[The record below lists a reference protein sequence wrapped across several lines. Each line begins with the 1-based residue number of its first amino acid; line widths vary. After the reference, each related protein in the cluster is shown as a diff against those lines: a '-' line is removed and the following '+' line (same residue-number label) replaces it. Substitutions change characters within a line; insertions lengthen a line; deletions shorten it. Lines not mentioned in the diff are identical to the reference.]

1 MSRLTTFFSSMFGYL
16 KKNNVVLQQN
26 GETMTEQDIEKMA
39 DTFANSATL
48 GEALQNAVVE
58 VSGGFNKEIEQL
70 KLLQQENNTAQENR
84 LKGIE
89 ENSAKQ
95 IGALQQELANAKN
108 QIQQLETNLSAAINQ
123 VAQSNKAIA
132 KEIAQPTEVAS
143 QNTQGVVNF
152 HKVVGDAPANPK
164 GIFDH
169 LKE

>member
-1 MSRLTTFFSSMFGYL
+1 MSKLEKFFKGFFGFL
-16 KKNNVVLQQN
+16 GKSGVVLQQN
-26 GETMTEQDIEKMA
+26 GAALNEQDIEKMA
-39 DTFANSATL
+39 DTFANSTTL

-123 VAQSNKAIA
+123 VAQNNKAIA
-132 KEIAQPTEVAS
+132 QEIAQPTEAAS